1 MEYSGNYDDVNGL
14 YEEALDLATID
25 DEECIR
31 CYDTI
36 IGINSGEGMAWRGK
50 GLALGRLGRPQE
62 AISCFDRALE
72 IDPYDDIAQRS
83 KDIELEEIKAMDTRT
98 HSPDES
104 SLISQ
109 GLQLNI
115 DGKHEEAIQCFD
127 RALEIDPTDES
138 TWESK
143 GDTLNSLGKHEE
155 AIQCFD
161 RALEIDPENDYALAM
176 KGACFAILHKHEEAM
191 QCYDRALEI
200 DPENANYKTMK
211 DELTNFVDTLEQSID
226 DPEERKR
233 FSRNLENFAD
243 PENAFVE
250 GTRFFT
256 LKNFKEAIPYLKKAK
271 STPEVNGMLGMC
283 LRNIQKYDESLTYFD
298 KALSV
303 EPENDMFLNF
313 KGFSLRDLE
322 RWDEYLDIQTKLLKI
337 NPSDDHALCS
347 KGMALGEL
355 SKYDE
360 AIFCLD
366 EALKINPLNDLAWS
380 SKGVTLFD
388 LSKYD
393 EAIFCYDKALEID
406 SDDEVIWFNKGEALD
421 KLSKYSESI
430 LCYEKGLE
438 INPDPDITDWQS
450 GSRTAMQ
457 CLDLVKAKLSK
468 ESSSKTYEKIEMIEK
483 SEPLD
488 VLKMRLAKGE
498 ISLEEF
504 NEIKE
509 HLE

>member
-1 MEYSGNYDDVNGL
+1 VEYSGNYDDVNGL

-31 CYDTI
+31 CYDAI

-127 RALEIDPTDES
+127 RALEIDP
-138 TWESK
+138 
-143 GDTLNSLGKHEE
+143 
-155 AIQCFD
+155 
-161 RALEIDPENDYALAM
+161 ENDYALAM

-233 FSRNLENFAD
+233 LSRNLENFTD
-243 PENAFVE
+243 PENVFVE
-250 GTRFFT
+250 GMR
-256 LKNFKEAIPYLKKAK
+256 LYQLQNFKEAIPYLKKAK
-271 STPEVNGMLGMC
+271 STPEVDGMLGMC
-283 LRNIQKYDESLTYFD
+283 LRRIQKYDESITHFD

-303 EPENDMFLNF
+303 EPENEMYLSM
-313 KGFSLRDLE
+313 KGFSLSDLK
-322 RWDEYLDIQTKLLKI
+322 RYDELVIHLTKLLKI
-337 NPSDDHALCS
+337 NPLNEDAWRS
-347 KGMALGEL
+347 KGMALLNL
-355 SKYDE
+355 SKYD
-360 AIFCLD
+360 D
-366 EALKINPLNDLAWS
+366 
-380 SKGVTLFD
+380 
-388 LSKYD
+388 
-393 EAIFCYDKALEID
+393 AIFCYDK
-406 SDDEVIWFNKGEALD
+406 V
-421 KLSKYSESI
+421 
-430 LCYEKGLE
+430 LE
-438 INPDPDITDWQS
+438 INPDDATNWFDKAEALEKLSKYDDAIFCYEKGFKINPDDPDISEWSSDD
-450 GSRTAMQ
+450 GTAMQ
-457 CLDLVKAKLSK
+457 SLDAAKAKLSK

>member
-143 GDTLNSLGKHEE
+143 GDALNSLGKHEE

-233 FSRNLENFAD
+233 LSRNLENFTD
-243 PENAFVE
+243 PENVFVE
-250 GTRFFT
+250 GMR
-256 LKNFKEAIPYLKKAK
+256 LYQLQNFKEAIPYLKKAK
-271 STPEVNGMLGMC
+271 STPEVDGMLGMC
-283 LRNIQKYDESLTYFD
+283 LRRIQKYDESITHFD

-303 EPENDMFLNF
+303 EPENEMYLSM
-313 KGFSLRDLE
+313 KGFSLRDLK
-322 RWDEYLDIQTKLLKI
+322 RYDELVIHLTKLLKI
-337 NPSDDHALCS
+337 NPLNEDAWRS
-347 KGMALGEL
+347 KGMALLNL
-355 SKYDE
+355 SKYD
-360 AIFCLD
+360 D
-366 EALKINPLNDLAWS
+366 
-380 SKGVTLFD
+380 
-388 LSKYD
+388 
-393 EAIFCYDKALEID
+393 AIFCYDKVLELYPDDATNWFDKAEALE
-406 SDDEVIWFNKGEALD
+406 
-421 KLSKYSESI
+421 KLSKYDDAI
-430 LCYEKGLE
+430 FCYEKGFK
-438 INPDPDITDWQS
+438 INPDDPDISEWSSDD
-450 GSRTAMQ
+450 GTAMQ
-457 CLDLVKAKLSK
+457 SLDAAKAKLSK

-498 ISLEEF
+498 ITLEEYRK
-504 NEIKE
+504 IKE